1 MASTHPSDS
10 LRNAP
15 IVIVGA
21 GVFGLGLAHELA
33 HVRGYTNITVLDR
46 YLPPVPDGSSVDVS
60 RIIRTEYGDPMYARL
75 AKEALNGWRTEYA
88 PYYHECGFVLL
99 TGRDDTPYTAK
110 VRKERQIRHAAGKS
124 RAQDFGA
131 DEADRAIKQ
140 LYPAVQ
146 AELSGLAA
154 MHNPEGGWANAG
166 EAIQAMARAASQAGV
181 SFVTGKKG
189 TVVGLKYDAT
199 GKRVIGVKLLSGQE
213 MSAAHVV
220 LATGAWTNSLVA
232 GVNRA
237 ITASSQP
244 IGFIQLTPEEAAS
257 VASTPVMMNMT
268 TGVFCFPPT
277 PGTHVL
283 KLARHG
289 FGYATRIS
297 AAIASNGAET
307 VKQRTV
313 SSPILERDN
322 SLSGFLPVDADE
334 ALRDGLRQ
342 FFPAFADRP
351 WLRRRLCWYTETPTS
366 DFVVSHHPHIDGLFF
381 ATGGSGHAFKFLPI
395 LGKYVA
401 DCFEGTAPEALRQQW
416 RLSVSDDEEEM
427 TMLGDGSRAGP
438 PRRVLTREEQAKL

>member
-1 MASTHPSDS
+1 MANFLSRHAQP
-10 LRNAP
+10 NAS

-33 HVRGYTNITVLDR
+33 HVRGYTNVTVLDR
-46 YLPPVPDGSSVDVS
+46 YLPPVPDGSSVDSS
-60 RIIRTEYGDPMYARL
+60 RIIRTEYADPLYARL
-75 AKEALNGWRTEYA
+75 AKEALDGWRHEYA

-110 VRKERQIRHAAGKS
+110 VRKERRAQHAAGKS
-124 RAQDFGA
+124 LAQDFDA
-131 DEADRAIKQ
+131 DKADKAIKQ

-146 AELSGLAA
+146 AEIRGLAA
-154 MHNPEGGWANAG
+154 MHNPEGGWADAG
-166 EAIQAMARAASQAGV
+166 AAMQELARAASRAGV
-181 SFVTGKKG
+181 SFVTGKNG
-189 TVVGLKYDAT
+189 TVVGLTYDT
-199 GKRVIGVKLLSGQE
+199 SGKRVIGVKLLSEQE
-213 MSAAHVV
+213 MPAAHVV
-220 LATGAWTNSLVA
+220 LATGAWTNSLVS

-244 IGFIQLTPEEAAS
+244 IGFVQLTPEEAAAL
-257 VASTPVMMNMT
+257 ASTPVMMNMT

-297 AAIASNGAET
+297 VSVASDGAGT
-307 VKQRTV
+307 AKQRVV
-313 SSPILERDN
+313 SSPNLERDN
-322 SLSGFLPVDADE
+322 SLSDFLPPDADE
-334 ALRDGLRQ
+334 ALRNGLRQ

-366 DFVVSHHPHIDGLFF
+366 DFVVSHHPRVDGLFF

-395 LGKYVA
+395 LGKYIA
-401 DCFEGTAPEALRQQW
+401 DCFEGTASETLRQKWQI
-416 RLSVSDDEEEM
+416 SVSEDDDEM